1 MINLHYI
8 STFFLASLVTTTPT
22 QSFASSLSNG
32 GFQSEDFTGWT
43 QDVDGLGSPTA
54 GLNDFS
60 ITQSTTGDFVAK
72 IETDYWSTPGD
83 TSSTAQNEAI
93 FANTLFQT
101 LDLSSSSGQN
111 LQLSFDWTLSG
122 EQSNFDENFIVGL
135 GDGTGNYFDA
145 KGNSGFL
152 FNPTNYGS
160 GTFTVTL
167 DSMYTNALSNW
178 TLDFQLNAGFDGF
191 GSNFTIGNV
200 KLNPVP
206 VPAAFWLFGS
216 ALISLTRYR
225 KKR

>member
-1 MINLHYI
+1 M
-8 STFFLASLVTTTPT
+8 
-22 QSFASSLSNG
+22 
-32 GFQSEDFTGWT
+32 DTGCRWT
-43 QDVDGLGSPTA
+43 RLPHRRV
-54 GLNDFS
+54 NDFS
-60 ITQSTTGDFVAK
+60 IIQSTAGNFVAK
-72 IETDYWSTPGD
+72 IETDYWSTQGD
-83 TSSTAQNEAI
+83 TSSTSQNEVV

-111 LQLSFDWTLSG
+111 LQLSFDWTFSG

-145 KGNSGFL
+145 NGNFGFI
-152 FNPTNYGS
+152 FNPTSYGS

-167 DSMYTNALSNW
+167 DSMYTNSLSDW

-191 GSNFTIGNV
+191 GSSFTIDNV
-200 KLNPVP
+200 ELNPVP

-216 ALISLTRYR
+216 ALISLTRYK